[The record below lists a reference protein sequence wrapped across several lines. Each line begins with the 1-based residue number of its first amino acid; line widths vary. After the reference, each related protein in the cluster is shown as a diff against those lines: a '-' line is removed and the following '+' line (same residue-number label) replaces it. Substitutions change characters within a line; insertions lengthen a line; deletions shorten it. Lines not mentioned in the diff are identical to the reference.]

1 MNGEF
6 LSIETAQKIVRL
18 EKENKQYEKIIC
30 VFDKEVNR
38 LFNIVKEAINYIN
51 EHSEFMFRKAERRI
65 FDGKLEYVDG
75 VKVFTGSLTELLD
88 ILKEVRWMIVNYK
101 EIFKLKVMLDNEKI
115 PYEFLDRSLCLD
127 NALSKPFYQII
138 IYKKINKMM
147 KKIG

>member
-1 MNGEF
+1 MNKEQVLIYNFDKLAEQFKKKEF
-6 LSIETAQKIVRL
+6 ERVA
-18 EKENKQYEKIIC
+18 KENQEY
-30 VFDKEVNR
+30 KEV
-38 LFNIVKEAINYIN
+38 IDKAINYIN

>member
-1 MNGEF
+1 
-6 LSIETAQKIVRL
+6 
-18 EKENKQYEKIIC
+18 
-30 VFDKEVNR
+30 
-38 LFNIVKEAINYIN
+38 
-51 EHSEFMFRKAERRI
+51 
-65 FDGKLEYVDG
+65 
-75 VKVFTGSLTELLD
+75 
-88 ILKEVRWMIVNYK
+88 MIVNYK